1 MNNAL
6 RDQLLKAGL
15 VTEQQVKKADEK
27 RTAPKRKGK
36 KNAGKPARKQG
47 SKAPAKKSNPEMDLA
62 SAYAARN
69 QQERREREA
78 AERAKREAAARKKAI
93 KNEIRDLV
101 RRHQVNK
108 PEADTPYN
116 FLVGDKIKRVY
127 VTPEQNSALARGELA
142 IVFQDGKRCLIPAES
157 AARIHE
163 LDPERIIIRNT
174 PEAPDTG
181 KDDPYAGYEVPDDLM
196 W

>member
-27 RTAPKRKGK
+27 RTTPRKGK
-36 KNAGKPARKQG
+36 KPAGKPARKQ
-47 SKAPAKKSNPEMDLA
+47 APQARAKKPNPEMDLA

-101 RRHQVNK
+101 RKHQVNN

-127 VTPEQNSALARGELA
+127 VTPEQNTALARGELT
-142 IVFQDGKRCLIPAES
+142 IVFQDGKRCLIPAAT
-157 AARIHE
+157 AAKIHE

-174 PEAPDTG
+174 PEDANEQ